1 MQKLTSKQDKFAQ
14 AIALENM
21 SQADAYRFAYNA
33 SNMADETIWAK
44 ASALAKKDNVP
55 ARIDELRKATL
66 TPKIMSA
73 RERKEWLTKVI
84 QNSKETTKN
93 RLSASDQ
100 LNRMEGLYVQKVQAE
115 VASNVTVNVELVDD
129 E

>member
-21 SQADAYRFAYNA
+21 NQADAYRLAYNT
-33 SNMADETIWAK
+33 SNMADETIYAK
-44 ASALAKKDNVP
+44 ASALAKKDKVA
-55 ARIDELRKATL
+55 ARIDELRDKAI

-73 RERKEWLTKVI
+73 RERKEWLTEVI
-84 QNSKETTKN
+84 KNSKETTKN

-100 LNRMEGLYVQKVQAE
+100 LNKMEGLYVQKVQAE
-115 VASNVTVNVELVDD
+115 VANNITVNVELVDD